1 MRQIII
7 NERIIDTAR
16 NQISYKNQQLIL
28 PPKVIAVLYCLAKR
42 QGQVVSH
49 DDMIDEVW
57 KSVVVSPN
65 SLQRAIAELRKAL
78 GDDGKSQSVI
88 KTHSKQGYS
97 LEVPVLWCDRQTQ
110 STDVVHRD
118 TKKAAKPAL
127 FLVIALLMISL
138 IGVFYFAKPQSE
150 AIEFT
155 QLTSL
160 TASDVQEGAGLFSP
174 DGKYLVFYRHLAH
187 CESEL
192 WAKDLVSEQAVKL
205 TLSGAKFSGFTFSPD
220 GKKLGFLQNRA
231 CEQESNEYDHAVK
244 NCWDLVAIDFAEALN
259 NPQTPHVLKTC
270 KSTKMYHPQWLTSD
284 SIATLETQSNQL
296 RVAIHNTSDHQVDTL
311 FEDKNLHLYVLRY
324 SPTHQLLAVI
334 GFNKEGGQVLSLL
347 TPSGELAAQNIIDF
361 PASFDSSIRIYPNF
375 DPDSQRLLYGS
386 GKALFELN
394 FDGKVKPITLPL
406 YQDIYSINFHPH
418 TNAIVGTYGTYDSD
432 LVSAS
437 IELDKVSNVF
447 VSQSRSTRRE
457 WGGQFSPDEKYLAFI
472 SSRNGS
478 DQVWFSGGTQS
489 KRITQI
495 KGPERVLA
503 LQWLQTSKG
512 IIVATN
518 QALYQYDLRGQRRV
532 LVSDKDIE
540 GLYRSRLPTHSLIAY
555 RERDET
561 HLATLSLEGKL
572 EILLKTAVQDAVLLK
587 PQSLIYQDL
596 KGHFWRVEQGQVV
609 ALSVLNQHA
618 HKAQFIERDGFL
630 YGLSSAN
637 WLWRY
642 DIKHAHYQLI
652 KKLDANILS
661 IADVGDSQLLFEK
674 LISQQKEIVM
684 IE

>member
-1 MRQIII
+1 MII
-7 NERIIDTAR
+7 NERSIDTSR
-16 NQISYKNQQLIL
+16 NQITYQDHHLIL
-28 PPKVIAVLYCLAKR
+28 PPKVIAVLSCLAKR

-49 DDMIDEVW
+49 DEMVDEVW
-57 KSVVVSPN
+57 KHVVVSSN

-78 GDDGKSQSVI
+78 GDDGKSQSII

-110 STDVVHRD
+110 STDVAHRHA
-118 TKKAAKPAL
+118 KKATKPEL
-127 FLVIALLMISL
+127 LLVFACIMISL
-138 IGVFYFAKPQSE
+138 IGVFYFAKQQEE
-150 AIEFT
+150 AAEFT

-174 DGKYLVFYRHLAH
+174 DGKYLVFYRHLES
-187 CESEL
+187 CKSEL
-192 WAKDLVSEQAVKL
+192 WAKDLANEQSIKL

-231 CEQESNEYDHAVK
+231 CEKVSIEYDDTVE
-244 NCWDLVAIDFAEALN
+244 NCWDLVAIDFAEALKK
-259 NPQTPHVLKTC
+259 PQTPHALKAC
-270 KSTKMYHPQWLTSD
+270 KSTRMYHPQWLTSD
-284 SIATLETQSNQL
+284 SFATLDMQNNLL
-296 RVAIHNTSDHQVDTL
+296 RVAIHNTSNHQVDTL

-324 SPTHQLLAVI
+324 SATHQLLAVI
-334 GFNKEGGQVLSLL
+334 GLDKEGGQVLSLL
-347 TPSGELAAQNIIDF
+347 KPSGELVAQNIIDF
-361 PASFDSSIRIYPNF
+361 PSSFDSRTRIYPNF

-386 GKALFELN
+386 GKALFELS
-394 FDGKVKPITLPL
+394 FDGSVKPIILPL
-406 YQDIYSINFHPH
+406 HQDIYSINVHPR

-437 IELDKVSNVF
+437 FEHEQVSNVF
-447 VSQSRSTRRE
+447 TSQSRSTRRE
-457 WGGQFSPDEKYLAFI
+457 HGGQFSPDEKYLAFI
-472 SSRNGS
+472 SARNGS
-478 DQVWFSGGTQS
+478 DQVWLSGGTQP
-489 KRITQI
+489 KRITQF

-512 IIVATN
+512 IIIATN
-518 QALYQYDLRGQRRV
+518 QALYQYDLSSQRRV
-532 LVSDKDIE
+532 LVSDKNIE
-540 GLYRSRLPTHSLIAY
+540 GLYRSKLFTHSFFAY
-555 RERDET
+555 QEHGET
-561 HLATLSLEGKL
+561 HLATISFEGKF
-572 EILLKTAVQDAVLLK
+572 EVLLKTAVRDAVLLK

-642 DIKHAHYQLI
+642 DIEHARYQQL